1 MIQRIQTLYLV
12 AIVALMTTA
21 LLTPLAYFVAG
32 TNVYELFAFELV
44 AESGDGASAQSTLYM
59 GVIVALA
66 TLIPLVTI
74 FLYKNRLL
82 QIRLCAV
89 ELVLLVGA
97 QTFMGIYYY
106 LSNRMFSALEFH
118 TQGFRIAIIFPLVAL
133 ILDYLALRAIFK
145 DEMLVR
151 SLDRI
156 R

>member
-21 LLTPLAYFVAG
+21 IFTPLAYFVAG
-32 TNVYELFAFELV
+32 TEEYLLYAFSLKGGEV
-44 AESGDGASAQSTLYM
+44 SYSTIYM
-59 GVIVALA
+59 GVIVALSA
-66 TLIPLVTI
+66 IVPFVTI
-74 FLYKNRLL
+74 FLFKNRKL

-89 ELVLLVGA
+89 ELVLLIGSVI
-97 QTFMGIYYY
+97 FMAIYYY
-106 LSNRMFSALEFH
+106 LGSRMFANLEFA

-133 ILDYLALRAIFK
+133 ILDYLSLRAIFH

>member
-1 MIQRIQTLYLV
+1 MIQRIQSLYLLAV
-12 AIVALMTTA
+12 VALMTTA
-21 LLTPLAYFVAG
+21 IFTPLAYFVAG
-32 TNVYELFAFELV
+32 AEEYLLYAFSLKGGE
-44 AESGDGASAQSTLYM
+44 ASYSTIYM
-59 GVIVALA
+59 GVIVALSA
-66 TLIPLVTI
+66 IIPLVTI
-74 FLYKNRLL
+74 FLFKNRML

-97 QTFMGIYYY
+97 QIFMALYYY
-106 LSNRMFSALEFH
+106 LSNRMFEQLEFH
-118 TQGFRIAIIFPLVAL
+118 TQGFRIAIIFPLVAI

>member
-1 MIQRIQTLYLV
+1 MIQRIQTLYLLAV
-12 AIVALMTTA
+12 AALMA
-21 LLTPLAYFVAG
+21 AAVFTPLAYFAAG
-32 TNVYELFAFELV
+32 VEEYKLFAFALKSAT
-44 AESGDGASAQSTLYM
+44 AEYSTIYM

-66 TLIPLVTI
+66 AIVPLVNI

-89 ELVLLVGA
+89 ELVLLVGSA
-97 QTFMGIYYY
+97 VFMALYYF
-106 LSNRMFSALEFH
+106 LSNRMFSQLEFSAH
-118 TQGFRIAIIFPLVAL
+118 GMHIAILFPIIAI

-145 DEMLVR
+145 DEMLVK

>member
-1 MIQRIQTLYLV
+1 MIQRIQTLYLA

-21 LLTPLAYFVAG
+21 IFTPLAYFVAG
-32 TNVYELFAFELV
+32 AEEYLLYAFSLKG
-44 AESGDGASAQSTLYM
+44 AEVSYSTIYM
-59 GVIVALA
+59 GVIVALSA
-66 TLIPLVTI
+66 IVPFVTI
-74 FLYKNRLL
+74 FLFKNRKL

-89 ELVLLVGA
+89 ELVLLIGSVI
-97 QTFMGIYYY
+97 FMAIYYY
-106 LSNRMFSALEFH
+106 LGSRMFANLEFA

-133 ILDYLALRAIFK
+133 ILDYLSLRAIFH

>member
-21 LLTPLAYFVAG
+21 IFTPLAYFVAG
-32 TNVYELFAFELV
+32 AEEYLLYAFSLKGGE
-44 AESGDGASAQSTLYM
+44 ASYSTIYM

-66 TLIPLVTI
+66 AIVPLITI
-74 FLYKNRLL
+74 FLYKKRML

-89 ELVLLVGA
+89 ELVLLIGCIA
-97 QTFMGIYYY
+97 FMAIYYY
-106 LSNRMFSALEFH
+106 LGSRMFANLEFN
-118 TQGFRIAIIFPLVAL
+118 TQGFRIAIVFPLVAL
-133 ILDYLALRAIFK
+133 VLDYLAIRAIFH